1 MEKEKNENKN
11 NESKEN
17 VGQKIEPNFS
27 VFVSSLS
34 MQTLIFLGEIDNP
47 ITHKKEENLD
57 QAKYIIDT
65 LAILKEK
72 TKGNLTAGEAN
83 LIDSVLYE
91 LRMKY
96 TAKTGK
102 L

>member
-1 MEKEKNENKN
+1 MEKAENAGK
-11 NESKEN
+11 
-17 VGQKIEPNFS
+17 VEPNFS
-27 VFVSSLS
+27 MFVSSLS

-47 ITHKKEENLD
+47 ITHKKEENLN

-65 LAILKEK
+65 LVMLKEK
-72 TKGNLTAGEAN
+72 TKGNLTANEAN
-83 LIDSVLYE
+83 LIDNVLYE

-96 TAKTGK
+96 TAKAGK

>member
-1 MEKEKNENKN
+1 MDKEKNEVK
-11 NESKEN
+11 KM
-17 VGQKIEPNFS
+17 EPNFNL
-27 VFVSSLS
+27 FVSGLS

-65 LAILKEK
+65 LVMLKEK
-72 TKGNLTAGEAN
+72 TKGNLTANEVN
-83 LIDSVLYE
+83 LLDNVLYE

-96 TAKTGK
+96 TAKAGR